1 MYKIMIVEDELIA
14 ATYLRTIL
22 ENQGWKVVDIVD
34 NADDAIKS
42 LKQYKPDLILMDIM
56 INGPKSGCEVAID
69 IKKICNC
76 SIIFTTAYAD
86 QEMINYAMEV
96 KADGYLVKPYNEK
109 EIIANIAILS
119 AKKNLHNNNAQL
131 TSIFGDFTY
140 INETSLLYKNG
151 EIVKLGPKSLEF
163 IRILCSNKNNY
174 VSYEKIY
181 EQIWGG
187 ELNLKKL
194 QMVAYRIREICQVD
208 FLENVNGV
216 GYQIKLDHSF

>member
-14 ATYLRTIL
+14 ATYLQTIL
-22 ENQGWKVVDIVD
+22 ENQDWNVVDIVD
-34 NADDAIKS
+34 NGDDAIKS
-42 LKQYKPDLILMDIM
+42 LKQYKPDLVLMDIM

-96 KADGYLVKPYNEK
+96 EADGYLVKPYNEK

-119 AKKNLHNNNAQL
+119 AKKNLQKNNAQL
-131 TSIFGDFTY
+131 TPIFGDFTY
-140 INETSLLYKNG
+140 IQETGLLYKNG

-187 ELNLKKL
+187 PLNLKKL
-194 QMVAYRIREICQVD
+194 QMVAYRIREMCQVD